1 MNSWFLSLKDGPNGP
16 DLKEEMKD
24 SFDLF
29 LKEDRVFSDVTTES
43 LGISGKGLARIES
56 RTKGV
61 ISGLRIVKFFLNYLK
76 LDHEIIY
83 EIQDGENVGPGD
95 LIFSFK
101 MDAKKIL
108 NLERIILNILS
119 RCSSI
124 STEVKRWTKISNN
137 YNVKLLD
144 TRKTSPG
151 NRYLDKY
158 AVMAGG
164 GFNHRLNLEDEI
176 LIKENHLVFF
186 KDLNSAIK
194 EIRKSNKGSK
204 IIVEIEN
211 MDQLREVVVLDVQRV
226 ILDNWDY
233 EKISSAISL
242 IKNKLNA
249 QRQCSIEVE
258 ISGGV
263 NFSNFESYCLLK
275 PDFISVGAITNPK
288 KSFDMSMLVE
298 GQ

>member
-1 MNSWFLSLKDGPNGP
+1 M
-16 DLKEEMKD
+16 
-24 SFDLF
+24 
-29 LKEDRVFSDVTTES
+29 
-43 LGISGKGLARIES
+43 
-56 RTKGV
+56 
-61 ISGLRIVKFFLNYLK
+61 
-76 LDHEIIY
+76 
-83 EIQDGENVGPGD
+83 
-95 LIFSFK
+95 
-101 MDAKKIL
+101 
-108 NLERIILNILS
+108 
-119 RCSSI
+119 
-124 STEVKRWTKISNN
+124 KRWTKISNN
-137 YNVKLLD
+137 YNVKHLD

-158 AVMAGG
+158 AVLAGG
-164 GFNHRLNLEDEI
+164 GFNHRFNLEDEI

-194 EIRKSNKGSK
+194 EIRKSNKKSK

-242 IKNKLNA
+242 IKNKLK
-249 QRQCSIEVE
+249 EVE

-263 NFSNFESYCLLK
+263 NFSNFESYCVLK

>member
-1 MNSWFLSLKDGPNGP
+1 MNNFKFSFE
-16 DLKEEMKD
+16 KEMED
-24 SFDLF
+24 SFNLF
-29 LKEDRVFSDVTTES
+29 LKEDRVFSDLTTKS

-61 ISGLRIVKFFLNYLK
+61 ISGLNIVKLFFNYLN
-76 LDHEIIY
+76 LDYEIIY
-83 EIQDGENVGPGD
+83 EIQDGENVNPGD

-101 MDAKKIL
+101 MDAQKIM
-108 NLERIILNILS
+108 NLERIVLNMLS

-124 STEVKRWTKISNN
+124 STEVKKWIKISKNH
-137 YNVKLLD
+137 NVKLLD

-151 NRYLDKY
+151 SRYSDKY
-158 AVMAGG
+158 AVLAGG
-164 GFNHRLNLEDEI
+164 GFNHRFNLEDEI
-176 LIKENHLVFF
+176 LVKENHLVFF

-194 EIRKSNKGSK
+194 EIRKNNKKSK

-211 MDQLREVVVLDVQRV
+211 MNQLREVVNLDVQRV

-242 IKNKLNA
+242 IKKKFK
-249 QRQCSIEVE
+249 EVE
-258 ISGGV
+258 VSGGV
-263 NFSNFESYCLLK
+263 NFSNFESYCFLK

-288 KSFDMSMLVE
+288 KSFDISMLVE
-298 GQ
+298 RQ

>member
-1 MNSWFLSLKDGPNGP
+1 MNNFKFSFE
-16 DLKEEMKD
+16 EEMKD

-43 LGISGKGLARIES
+43 LRISGKGLARIES

-61 ISGLRIVKFFLNYLK
+61 ISGLKIVKFFLNYLK

-83 EIQDGENVGPGD
+83 EIQDGENVDPGD

-108 NLERIILNILS
+108 NLERIILNMLS

-158 AVMAGG
+158 AVLAGG
-164 GFNHRLNLEDEI
+164 GFNHRFNLEDEI

-194 EIRKSNKGSK
+194 EIRKSNKKSK

-242 IKNKLNA
+242 IKNKLK
-249 QRQCSIEVE
+249 EVE

>member
-1 MNSWFLSLKDGPNGP
+1 MNNFKFSFEK
-16 DLKEEMKD
+16 EMKD

-29 LKEDRVFSDVTTES
+29 LKEDKVFSDVTTES
-43 LGISGKGLARIES
+43 LNISGKGLARIES

-61 ISGLRIVKFFLNYLK
+61 VSGLKIVKFFLNYLN
-76 LDHEIIY
+76 LDYETVY
-83 EIQDGENVGPGD
+83 EIQDGENVDAGD

-101 MDAKKIL
+101 MDAQKIL
-108 NLERIILNILS
+108 NLERVILNMLS

-124 STEVKRWTKISNN
+124 STEVKNWTKISNN

-151 NRYLDKY
+151 SRYSDKY
-158 AVMAGG
+158 AVLAGG
-164 GFNHRLNLEDEI
+164 GFNHRFNLKDGI
-176 LIKENHLVFF
+176 LLKENHLVFF
-186 KDLNSAIK
+186 KDLNSAIN
-194 EIRKSNKGSK
+194 EIRKNDKESK

-211 MDQLREVVVLDVQRV
+211 MDQLKEVVLLDVQRV

-242 IKNKLNA
+242 IKNKFK
-249 QRQCSIEVE
+249 EVE

-275 PDFISVGAITNPK
+275 PDFISVGTITNPK

-298 GQ
+298 RQ